1 MTDGAV
7 REAFE
12 QAVKHHRQNELE
24 SAERLYRQVLLADA
38 QHADALHL
46 LGVATLQLGRQ
57 AEAFALINQAIEL
70 RPEAAAYRL
79 SLGQV
84 HAAGQRL
91 DDSVAAYRQAT
102 VLAPDLVDAWFGL
115 GVALQAVD
123 RQQEATEVYRRLLE
137 LQPDHVDAYNNLGSA
152 HELCGQLDVAVAL
165 YRRALE
171 LEPARAATYNN
182 LASAL
187 YRCGRL
193 EEAIVA
199 GRQALS
205 LKPDSA
211 TACNNLGCAL
221 TASRQFNEAVDAL
234 RRALALR
241 PEFAE
246 AWYNLAKALKE
257 QGKFDEAAAAYRRT
271 IELQPD
277 RVEAQ
282 INLGNILQTRGEHT
296 EAVRCYRQALAL
308 RPDDVEAY
316 NNLGNALRSGGQLDQ
331 AIAAFR
337 QCVRLRPEFHI
348 AHCNLGNALKDVGH
362 IDEAV
367 ACYRRAVELCPSD
380 VISHSNFVY
389 AVYYHPD
396 YDSAAILQENR
407 RWNAMHAGGLGDRA
421 RPHDN
426 DPDPNRR
433 LRIGYVGSDFR
444 DHCQSLFTIP
454 LFSRHDREP
463 FEIFCYSNVPRPDPF
478 TDRLRQSADCWR
490 DTSGRTDEEVAEQVR
505 ADRIDIL
512 VDLTMHMSNGRP
524 LLLARKPAPVQV
536 AYLAYPGTTGLSAV
550 DYRLTDPFLDPPGE
564 TDADYAERSFRL
576 PETFWCY
583 DPLADQ
589 PKPNSLPAIN
599 EGRITFGCFN
609 NFCKVAN
616 GTLALWSR
624 VLEAIAGSRLVLLSP
639 QGEHRER
646 VRQQFRRGDI
656 DPTRIEFV
664 EHRPRANYLEL
675 YHRID
680 MSLDTLPYNGHT
692 TSLDSLWMGVP
703 VVTRVGRTVVGRAG
717 YSQLSNLGLLDLVA
731 WSDDQFVSIASELA
745 RDLTRLAQLRSTLR
759 DRMEHSPLMDA
770 AGFAR
775 NIESAYRFLWRQWC
789 QSRQSTDSKTA

>member
-12 QAVKHHRQNELE
+12 QAVKHHRQGQLE
-24 SAERLYRQVLLADA
+24 TAESLYRQVLHADA
-38 QHADALHL
+38 RHADALHL
-46 LGVATLQLGRQ
+46 LGVAALQLGRQ
-57 AEAFALINQAIEL
+57 DEALSLINQAIEV

-84 HAAGQRL
+84 HAAGNRL
-91 DDSVAAYRQAT
+91 DESVGAYRQAT
-102 VLAPDLVDAWFGL
+102 ALAPDLVDAWFGL
-115 GVALQAVD
+115 GVALQAAD
-123 RQQEATEVYRRLLE
+123 RRQEAIEVYRRLLE
-137 LQPDHVDAYNNLGSA
+137 LQPDHVEAYHNLGSA
-152 HELCGQLDVAVAL
+152 YELCGQLDEAVVL

-171 LEPARAATYNN
+171 LEPNRAATHNN
-182 LASAL
+182 LSSAL

-199 GRQALS
+199 GRRALS
-205 LKPDSA
+205 LEPDST

-221 TASRQFNEAVDAL
+221 TASRQFNAAVDVL
-234 RRALALR
+234 RRALVLR
-241 PEFAE
+241 PDFAE
-246 AWYNLAKALKE
+246 AWYNLANALKG
-257 QGKFDEAAAAYRRT
+257 QGKLDEAAAAYRRAV
-271 IELQPD
+271 ELRPD
-277 RVEAQ
+277 RVEAH
-282 INLGNILQTRGEHT
+282 INLGNILHAVRKYE
-296 EAVRCYRQALAL
+296 EAVRCYRRALAL

-316 NNLGNALRSGGQLDQ
+316 SNLGNALRSGGQLDE

-337 QCVRLRPEFHI
+337 RCVRLRPEFHI
-348 AHCNLGNALKDVGH
+348 AHCNLGNALKDAGQ

-380 VISHSNFVY
+380 VISHSNLAY

-407 RWNAMHAGGLGDRA
+407 RWNDMHAAGLGDPSR
-421 RPHDN
+421 RHDN
-426 DPDPNRR
+426 DPDPRRR

-454 LFSRHDREP
+454 LLSRHDRER
-463 FEIFCYSNVPRPDPF
+463 FEIFCYANVPQPDAF
-478 TDRLRQSADCWR
+478 TERLRECADCWR
-490 DTSGRTDEEVAEQVR
+490 ETTGQTDEEAARQVR

-550 DYRLTDPFLDPPGE
+550 DYRLTDPYLDPPGE
-564 TDADYAERSFRL
+564 TDADYAEQSFRL

-589 PKPNSLPAIN
+589 PTPNSLPAIK

-609 NFCKVAN
+609 NFCKVAG

-624 VLEAIAGSRLVLLSP
+624 VLGALAGSRLVLLAP
-639 QGEHRER
+639 PGEHRVR
-646 VRQQFRRGDI
+646 VLEQFRRGNI
-656 DPTRIEFV
+656 DPARIEFV
-664 EHRPRANYLEL
+664 EHRPRPKYLEL

-717 YSQLSNLGLLDLVA
+717 YSQLSNLGLSELVA
-731 WSDDQFVSIASELA
+731 WSDDQFVSIASDLA
-745 RDLTRLAQLRSTLR
+745 RDWTRLAQLRSTLR
-759 DRMEHSPLMDA
+759 ERMERSPLMDA

-775 NIESAYRFLWRQWC
+775 KIETAFRLMWRQWC
-789 QSRQSTDSKTA
+789 EGRRAVDREPA